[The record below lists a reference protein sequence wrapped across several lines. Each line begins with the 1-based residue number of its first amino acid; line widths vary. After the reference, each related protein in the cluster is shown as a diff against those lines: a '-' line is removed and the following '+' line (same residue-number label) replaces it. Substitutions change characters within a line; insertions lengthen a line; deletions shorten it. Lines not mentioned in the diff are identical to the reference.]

1 MASLRVKEWPHR
13 CRQKTAGSGFGPTLG
28 DTRAD
33 GVVPKRSRE
42 EIVTR
47 LLSMGFRSAD
57 NRCMVKKNKLA
68 STIAYL
74 NYEYLSVVAK
84 LCGEPVDSI
93 IDRMAERAAADKK
106 SALKKKSSVARPIKS
121 VRAKSPRAA

>member
-1 MASLRVKEWPHR
+1 M
-13 CRQKTAGSGFGPTLG
+13 
-28 DTRAD
+28 RA
-33 GVVPKRSRE
+33 
-42 EIVTR
+42 
-47 LLSMGFRSAD
+47 LSVGIKSAD
-57 NRCMVKKNKLA
+57 NRCMAKKNKLA

-106 SALKKKSSVARPIKS
+106 SALKKKISVSRPIKS
-121 VRAKSPRAA
+121 VRTKSARAA

>member
-1 MASLRVKEWPHR
+1 
-13 CRQKTAGSGFGPTLG
+13 
-28 DTRAD
+28 
-33 GVVPKRSRE
+33 
-42 EIVTR
+42 
-47 LLSMGFRSAD
+47 
-57 NRCMVKKNKLA
+57 MVKKNKLA

-106 SALKKKSSVARPIKS
+106 STLKKKSSVARPIKS
-121 VRAKSPRAA
+121 VRAKSARAA